1 MNNNDNVII
10 NTNDFADGLSSIK
23 MALDKLYE
31 IESNL
36 KSIDT
41 YSYGT
46 KVDISNIKKINTEMI
61 NEIKN
66 IFPIMSRTKV
76 KIDDLLDNVNRMKNN
91 EIDDNRKRID
101 IIKGLNPNVGGLT
114 VKNAKSYLSI
124 LKTESGVNKVLD
136 ALKSNNSDTGS
147 KITTNAISA
156 ISELEGAK

>member
-23 MALDKLYE
+23 TALDKLYE

-91 EIDDNRKRID
+91 EIDASHR
-101 IIKGLNPNVGGLT
+101 GTESNPNVGGLT